1 MPTKK
6 SSIFNKIKTRPL
18 SNSEKLLLTLLAI
31 VGIAW
36 LGNRFILTPQ
46 QEKMEALTVQKYELE
61 AKIIEMNAT
70 LRREAD
76 IKAEWEQLHKE
87 RNQILSYYFPTL
99 DQSQI
104 IYLLNDTLPEDQ
116 VDIVDLNFTR
126 PGTEKIAEMDVY
138 NMGISIPFTGSY
150 PEIMNMVRSIEMS
163 PRRMMVDS
171 LSLDRKDNSTLGGTM
186 NVKVYSLEGLA
197 ELDPNVIPIKT
208 ADNPNTGTLFGSFT
222 GYVGGTSTGGGA
234 TGGGSTGGGSTGGT
248 DGSGGSG
255 GMDQVPEIKG
265 DILHSFEV
273 RNYDFVP
280 SHELITGSAVP
291 STIAYHGKYSMR
303 LEYKILGIQEENRA
317 YVDISKQ
324 NIELRYPP
332 NELKLWVY
340 SFNYA
345 PGNIGVRAI
354 TQSGEEIETVVSIG
368 VPWLGWGN
376 LNVMLPGDTS
386 IYPLKLT
393 HIYYEMG
400 KERDDFG
407 VLIFDKLE
415 AFYSN
420 HTEYVIA
427 DEKIKPS
434 DYQFYEVQPGDTV
447 TGISKKIYGTEKYKN
462 EIMANNEIKPGDIIT
477 VGKILVLVKR

>member
-6 SSIFNKIKTRPL
+6 SSLLGKLKTRPL
-18 SNSEKLLLTLLAI
+18 TNSEKFLLTVLAI

-36 LGNRFILTPQ
+36 LGNRFIITPQ
-46 QEKMEALTVQKYELE
+46 QQKMDELTVQKYELE
-61 AKIIEMNAT
+61 TKIMEMNAT
-70 LRREAD
+70 LRREAE
-76 IKAEWEQLHKE
+76 IKAEYAQLEKE

-116 VDIVDLNFTR
+116 VEVVDLNFTR
-126 PGTEKIAEMDVY
+126 PAAEKIAEMDVY
-138 NMGISIPFTGSY
+138 NMGVSVPFTGTY
-150 PEIMNMVRSIEMS
+150 PAIMNMVRAVEMS

-171 LSLDRKDNSTLGGTM
+171 LSLDRKDDASLGGTM

-197 ELDPNVIPIKT
+197 DTDPNVIPVET

-222 GYVGGTSTGGGA
+222 GFKGDAADGST
-234 TGGGSTGGGSTGGT
+234 GGSTGGGGTGGT
-248 DGSGGSG
+248 TGGG
-255 GMDQVPEIKG
+255 GTEPVIEIKG
-265 DILHSFEV
+265 DILHSFEI

-280 SHELITGSAVP
+280 SHELIAGSAVP
-291 STIAYHGKYSMR
+291 STITQHGRYSMR
-303 LEYKILGIQEENRA
+303 LEYKILGVSDENRA

-324 NIELRYPP
+324 NIELKYPP
-332 NELKLWVY
+332 NELKLWIY
-340 SFNYA
+340 SFDYS
-345 PGNIGVRAI
+345 PGNIGVRAV
-354 TQSGEEIETVVSIG
+354 TQSGEEIEQVISIG

-376 LNVMLPGDTS
+376 INVMLPGDTS

-420 HTEYVIA
+420 HTEEVIQ
-427 DEKIKPS
+427 DEKIKAS
-434 DYQFYEVQPGDTV
+434 DFMFYEVQPGDTI
-447 TGISKKIYGTEKYKN
+447 TGISRKVYGTDKYKN
-462 EIMANNEIKPGDIIT
+462 EIMANNEIKSGDILV